1 MASTR
6 IWYLATKREAVKPV
20 AVKPTNFVRYKD
32 GDIAFAQEVIIN
44 NPIQNNRWNA
54 LNKQKGKVTN
64 EGTFNFDLDF
74 NESVHFLSAA
84 FGTIATA
91 DISSATDA
99 SVFQHTLNVSNCALP
114 SLTMEQLKGPDE
126 CPGDA
131 NNQAYELN
139 RYFGVMVDTFTIAG
153 GEEQITFA
161 MSVMAHGTFQKS
173 NLLADAGVWASVE
186 LFLESV
192 EWLVSTDSVNIF
204 DQTPQSEQDP
214 IASIDLVAKSIEIL
228 ALWNSYTTASKAKVE
243 ILPQTPDFST
253 PEQLSAIWEA
263 SFRFW
268 TDLAAA
274 AIATETNI
282 ENWEIGFENQ
292 LEARYWTL
300 RKTPSVIAAKG
311 AKMTLKY
318 TQYFEDIASRDK
330 FLDLEAQAIIISI
343 DNGNV
348 ISWTDT
354 NNSTYSMT
362 INVPSFVMTTYEM
375 PTGTD
380 DLYAVNVEGEFFYD
394 ETTGNA
400 VEIIIDNEEPAATYA

>member
-1 MASTR
+1 MASSR
-6 IWYLATKREAVKPV
+6 IWYLAAKKETTKAV
-20 AVKPTNFVRYKD
+20 AVKPDNFIRYKD
-32 GDIAFAQEVIIN
+32 GDIAFAQEVIVN

-54 LNKQKGKVTN
+54 LAKQKWKVTN
-64 EGTFNFDLDF
+64 EWSFNFDLDF

-84 FGTIATA
+84 FWTIWTT
-91 DISSATDA
+91 DISSGTDA
-99 SVFQHTLNVSNCALP
+99 SVFQHTLSVSNCALP
-114 SLTMEQLKGPDE
+114 TLTMEQLKGPDS
-126 CPGDA
+126 CPDDE

-139 RYFGVMVDTFTIAG
+139 RYFWVMIDTFTIAW

-173 NLLADAGVWASVE
+173 NLVSDAVAWVSVE
-186 LFLESV
+186 VFLESV
-192 EWLVSTDSVNIF
+192 EWVVSTDSVNIF
-204 DQTPQSEQDP
+204 DYTPQSEQDAL
-214 IASIDLVAKSIEIL
+214 ASIDPVAKSITIATL
-228 ALWNSYTTASKAKVE
+228 DNSYTIANKAKVE
-243 ILPQTPDFST
+243 IVPQTPDFST

-268 TDLAAA
+268 TNLTAAA
-274 AIATETNI
+274 SASETNI
-282 ENWEIGFENQ
+282 ENWEIWYENQ

-330 FLDLEAQAIIISI
+330 FLDVESQAMIVDINNWNIISA
-343 DNGNV
+343 
-348 ISWTDT
+348 TDT
-354 NNSTYSMT
+354 NNAKYSMT
-362 INVPSFVMTTYEM
+362 INIPAFVMTTYEM
-375 PTGTD
+375 PTWTD

-394 ETTGNA
+394 ETEWNA